1 MHHNSDVVKSNRLA
15 VAFDPSE
22 ASSIPCV
29 GLYRV
34 YTRGRLEWFWT
45 FCRFISFPQ
54 QSGLLPFQSYLEST
68 LQSVFDNMSEEEVNE
83 VLVVVFIA
91 ELDQE
96 YVARIAAQ
104 VRNGSLIVFL

>member
-1 MHHNSDVVKSNRLA
+1 M
-15 VAFDPSE
+15 
-22 ASSIPCV
+22 
-29 GLYRV
+29 YRV
-34 YTRGRLEWFWT
+34 VCFH
-45 FCRFISFPQ
+45 
-54 QSGLLPFQSYLEST
+54 FQSYLEST

-104 VRNGSLIVFL
+104 VRNVSFHFCDSGLDCWHSGRAKAS

>member
-1 MHHNSDVVKSNRLA
+1 MLITFYLIFKVFKTPRSRLGA
-15 VAFDPSE
+15 WSFLSL
-22 ASSIPCV
+22 IM
-29 GLYRV
+29 YRV
-34 YTRGRLEWFWT
+34 VCFH
-45 FCRFISFPQ
+45 
-54 QSGLLPFQSYLEST
+54 FQSYLEST